1 MGLIVPLAVLWA
13 IVPND
18 GIALIADWFFHQ
30 VKKLTWELPFSRAIE
45 KEADEVG
52 LQLASKACFDVR
64 EGPLFWDK
72 MKYLEDQKGDGIELP
87 EYLSTHPS
95 HANRSENLTKLLP
108 GALDLRRSF
117 GCDLLSSPCQH
128 NARLE
133 QFIETTKK
141 LVQGFVGM
149 NNNSP
154 TKMRIVAPSPKE

>member
-1 MGLIVPLAVLWA
+1 MTLGLIIPLAVLWA

-72 MKYLEDQKGDGIELP
+72 MKYLEEQMGDVIGKKKSMPQILIKNCETNKYFTFP
-87 EYLSTHPS
+87 
-95 HANRSENLTKLLP
+95 LL
-108 GALDLRRSF
+108 
-117 GCDLLSSPCQH
+117 
-128 NARLE
+128 
-133 QFIETTKK
+133 
-141 LVQGFVGM
+141 
-149 NNNSP
+149 
-154 TKMRIVAPSPKE
+154 

>member
-1 MGLIVPLAVLWA
+1 MKIICKNIIFILAHALLNHNSEELCKNNLFSLGLIVPLAVLWA

-72 MKYLEDQKGDGIELP
+72 MKYLEEQMGDVIG
-87 EYLSTHPS
+87 
-95 HANRSENLTKLLP
+95 
-108 GALDLRRSF
+108 
-117 GCDLLSSPCQH
+117 
-128 NARLE
+128 
-133 QFIETTKK
+133 KK
-141 LVQGFVGM
+141 
-149 NNNSP
+149 
-154 TKMRIVAPSPKE
+154 